1 VNSVGI
7 EVLIVTENR
16 LARFNIGGL
25 VQSHS
30 RTSKN
35 IVLSQIYMGDTVE
48 GSMFAEEVIVIFT
61 IASMVTLTV
70 LTAAMGW
77 AFSQGGG

>member
-1 VNSVGI
+1 
-7 EVLIVTENR
+7 
-16 LARFNIGGL
+16 
-25 VQSHS
+25 
-30 RTSKN
+30 
-35 IVLSQIYMGDTVE
+35 MGDTVE

-77 AFSQGGG
+77 AFSMSH